1 MDQESIDRTIQRAE
15 DASTQKITHIKKRP
29 KKLITGDNISIEA
42 DNDLIFVTVAKYKLF
57 FSYGEV
63 GLDAYLLY
71 SHLMF
76 TARTQK
82 TNSVWANNTYLR
94 GGLHWGKDRLNK
106 AKNLLFDLGL
116 INQVEKRDE
125 QGKFEGHYIEV
136 ATKKSPFEFK
146 EEMLSSDLQNHQWVQ
161 PPVGEAAG
169 GC

>member
-1 MDQESIDRTIQRAE
+1 MEQESIDRTKERAE
-15 DASTQKITHIKKRP
+15 EASAKNVTHIKKRP
-29 KKLITGDNISIEA
+29 KKIITGDNISIES

-116 INQVEKRDE
+116 INQVEKRGE
-125 QGKFEGHYIEV
+125 GGKFEGHYIEV

-146 EEMLSSDLQNHQWVQ
+146 ADILTSDLQDRQWL
-161 PPVGEAAG
+161 
-169 GC
+169 